1 MEDDE
6 LDISELLN
14 KYEQMRAHGKK
25 MYLDADEFSMLIEY
39 YFSIGDLEEA
49 DNLTKEGLAMHPGSQ
64 QLMLIKAKELVDG
77 QYFQEALN
85 YIDSISDDGDIDI
98 PLLKIE
104 CLIHLDMK
112 DEAEAIID
120 DLFERELTVD
130 QLYTID
136 IEIGFIYND
145 VDEYDKAVPY
155 LEDSLKIDSNNTE
168 VLNDLSYAYEM
179 LSNFPKAI
187 EFNNHLLDIDPY
199 SFESWVNLGK
209 LYSMSGEY
217 GKAVD
222 AFDFA
227 LTINEGEVNALKLKA
242 LAMCLNGNAEEAI
255 LIFEECLKET
265 PDDTSLYDSLLV
277 SYEALKE
284 YDQMFKIINMKEEH
298 LGSKGILMKRAWVYI
313 LEKQIE
319 KAKELFDQ
327 IPESERE
334 TYDYYCLEGELAIH
348 EENYIDA
355 EKAYMKA
362 ALLSEDNENVLN
374 RLSIICVSLGKLE
387 EAADYL
393 EQLFKLDPNFPDVK
407 NRLAFVR
414 FEIGNKEAFDKTMEM
429 LSDDDL
435 RNMLELI
442 DPESK
447 DKIAILNRE
456 SLLIRLDEAREN
468 RLLFKNNKY

>member
-1 MEDDE
+1 
-6 LDISELLN
+6 
-14 KYEQMRAHGKK
+14 
-25 MYLDADEFSMLIEY
+25 
-39 YFSIGDLEEA
+39 
-49 DNLTKEGLAMHPGSQ
+49 
-64 QLMLIKAKELVDG
+64 
-77 QYFQEALN
+77 
-85 YIDSISDDGDIDI
+85 
-98 PLLKIE
+98 
-104 CLIHLDMK
+104 
-112 DEAEAIID
+112 
-120 DLFERELTVD
+120 
-130 QLYTID
+130 
-136 IEIGFIYND
+136 
-145 VDEYDKAVPY
+145 
-155 LEDSLKIDSNNTE
+155 
-168 VLNDLSYAYEM
+168 
-179 LSNFPKAI
+179 
-187 EFNNHLLDIDPY
+187 
-199 SFESWVNLGK
+199 
-209 LYSMSGEY
+209 
-217 GKAVD
+217 
-222 AFDFA
+222 
-227 LTINEGEVNALKLKA
+227 
-242 LAMCLNGNAEEAI
+242 
-255 LIFEECLKET
+255 
-265 PDDTSLYDSLLV
+265 
-277 SYEALKE
+277 
-284 YDQMFKIINMKEEH
+284 
-298 LGSKGILMKRAWVYI
+298 
-313 LEKQIE
+313 KQIE

>member
-6 LDISELLN
+6 LDITELLN

-39 YFSIGDLEEA
+39 YFSIGNLEEA

-64 QLMLIKAKELVDG
+64 ELMIIKAKELVDG
-77 QYFQEALN
+77 QYYEEALN

-104 CLIHLDMK
+104 CLIHLDKK
-112 DEAEAIID
+112 DDADTIMN
-120 DLFERELTVD
+120 DLFERELSID

-145 VDEYDKAVPY
+145 VDEYEKAIPY
-155 LEDSLKIDSNNTE
+155 LEDSLKIDSTNTE

-187 EFNNHLLDIDPY
+187 EYNNQLLDIDPY

-209 LYSMSGEY
+209 LYSMNGAY

-227 LTINEGEVNALKLKA
+227 LTINDGDVNALKLKA

-255 LIFEECLKET
+255 HIFKECLKET
-265 PDDTSLYDSLLV
+265 PDDTSLYDSLFI

-284 YDQMFKIINMKEEH
+284 YDQMLKIINMKEEH
-298 LGSKGILMKRAWVYI
+298 LGSKGIIMKRAWVYI
-313 LEKQIE
+313 LDKQIE
-319 KAKELFDQ
+319 KAKELYKQ
-327 IPESERE
+327 IPESEHD
-334 TYDYYCLEGELAIH
+334 TFDYYCLEGELDIH

-362 ALLSEDNENVLN
+362 ALLSEDNDNVIN
-374 RLSIICVSLGKLE
+374 RLSIISVALGKLE
-387 EAADYL
+387 QAADYL
-393 EQLFKLDPNFPDVK
+393 EQLFKLDPNFPDIK
-407 NRLAFVR
+407 SRIAIVR
-414 FEIGNKEAFDKTMEM
+414 FEIGSKEPFDKTMEL

-435 RNMLELI
+435 RNLLELI
-442 DPESK
+442 DPEST
-447 DKIAILNRE
+447 DIIANLNRE
-456 SLLIRLDEAREN
+456 NLLLRLDEAREN
-468 RLLFKNNKY
+468 RLIYKNNKY